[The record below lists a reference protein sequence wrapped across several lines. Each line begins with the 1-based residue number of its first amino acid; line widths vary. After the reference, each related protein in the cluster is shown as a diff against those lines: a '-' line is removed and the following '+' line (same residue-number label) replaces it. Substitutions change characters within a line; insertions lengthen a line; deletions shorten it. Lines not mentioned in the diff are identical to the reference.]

1 MNNVLRLREGV
12 PDNSVMSDA
21 TTARAKPF
29 VIAIDGPAA
38 AGKGTLA
45 RRLAEHYGF
54 TYLDSGSLYRAVG
67 LSLLETGRDPH
78 DEEAAVAAARALD
91 PALLDRPELRRENV
105 GEAAS
110 IVAAM
115 PAVREALLAFQRDFA
130 RHPPAGALG
139 VVIDGR
145 DIGTVVCPDADVKL
159 FVTASDEERA
169 RRRQRE
175 CLERGEHVDFATV
188 LADLKRRDAR
198 DARRATAPLR
208 PAADAVL
215 LDTTEMDIDAVFA
228 AARRIVDSRL
238 QTRQ

>member
-1 MNNVLRLREGV
+1 VT
-12 PDNSVMSDA
+12 SSDLVN
-21 TTARAKPF
+21 TAVSPL

-45 RRLAEHYGF
+45 RRIAEHYGF
-54 TYLDSGSLYRAVG
+54 AYLDSGRLYRAVG
-67 LSLLETGRDPH
+67 LALLEAGRDPH
-78 DEEAAVAAARALD
+78 DEEAAAAAARALD
-91 PALLDRPELRRENV
+91 PAILNRPELRREAV

-115 PAVREALLAFQRDFA
+115 PAVRRALLSFQRQFA
-130 RHPPAGALG
+130 RHPPGDAPG

-145 DIGTVVCPDADVKL
+145 DIGTVICPDADIKF

-175 CLERGEHVDFATV
+175 LAERGERADFMTV

-198 DARRATAPLR
+198 DARRATAPLK
-208 PAADAVL
+208 PADDAIL

-228 AARRIVDSRL
+228 AARRIIDSRL
-238 QTRQ
+238 QARQ

>member
-1 MNNVLRLREGV
+1 MTS
-12 PDNSVMSDA
+12 PDLVN
-21 TTARAKPF
+21 TAASPL

-54 TYLDSGSLYRAVG
+54 AYLDSGSLYRAVG
-67 LSLLETGRDPH
+67 LALLEAGRDPH

-91 PALLDRPELRRENV
+91 PAILSRPELRREDV

-115 PAVREALLAFQRDFA
+115 PAVRTALLAFQRRFA
-130 RHPPAGALG
+130 HHPPGNAPG

-145 DIGTVVCPDADVKL
+145 DIGTVICPDANIKF

-175 CLERGEHVDFATV
+175 LAERGEQVDFATV

-198 DARRATAPLR
+198 DAHRATAPLK

-228 AARRIVDSRL
+228 AARRIIDSRL
-238 QTRQ
+238 QVRS

>member
-1 MNNVLRLREGV
+1 MT
-12 PDNSVMSDA
+12 SVH
-21 TTARAKPF
+21 RKPF

-45 RRLAEHYGF
+45 RRIAEHYGF
-54 TYLDSGSLYRAVG
+54 AYLDSGSLYRAVA
-67 LSLLETGRDPH
+67 LALLEAGRDPH
-78 DEEAAVAAARALD
+78 DEEAAVAAARTLD
-91 PALLDRPELRRENV
+91 PAILTRPDLRREDV

-130 RHPPAGALG
+130 RHPPAGAPG

-145 DIGTVVCPDADVKL
+145 DIGTVVCPDADIKL
-159 FVTASDEERA
+159 YVTASDAERA

-175 CLERGEHVDFATV
+175 LAGRGEAVDFATV
-188 LADLKRRDAR
+188 LADLRRRDER
-198 DARRATAPLR
+198 DASRATAPLK
-208 PAADAVL
+208 PADDAVL

-228 AARRIVDSRL
+228 AARRIIDSRL
-238 QTRQ
+238 QARM

>member
-1 MNNVLRLREGV
+1 VT
-12 PDNSVMSDA
+12 SSDLVN
-21 TTARAKPF
+21 TTASPL

-45 RRLAEHYGF
+45 RRIAEHYGF
-54 TYLDSGSLYRAVG
+54 AYLDSGRLYRAVG
-67 LSLLETGRDPH
+67 LALLEAGRDPH
-78 DEEAAVAAARALD
+78 DEEAAAAAARALD
-91 PALLDRPELRRENV
+91 PAILNRPELRREDV

-115 PAVREALLAFQRDFA
+115 PAVRRALLTFQKEFA
-130 RHPPAGALG
+130 HRPPGDAPG

-145 DIGTVVCPDADVKL
+145 DIGTVICPDADIKF

-175 CLERGEHVDFATV
+175 LAERGERADLTTV

-198 DARRATAPLR
+198 DARRATAPLK
-208 PAADAVL
+208 PADDAIL

-228 AARRIVDSRL
+228 AARRIIDSRL
-238 QTRQ
+238 QARQ

>member
-1 MNNVLRLREGV
+1 MTSAG
-12 PDNSVMSDA
+12 
-21 TTARAKPF
+21 AKPF

-45 RRLAEHYGF
+45 RRIARHYGF
-54 TYLDSGSLYRAVG
+54 AHLDSGSLYRAVG
-67 LSLLETGRDPH
+67 LALLEAGRDPH
-78 DEEAAVAAARALD
+78 DEEAAVAAARGLD
-91 PALLDRPELRRENV
+91 PALLARPELRREDV

-115 PAVREALLAFQRDFA
+115 PAVREALLAFQRGFA
-130 RHPPAGALG
+130 RHPPGDAPG

-145 DIGTVVCPDADVKL
+145 DIGTVVCPDADLKF
-159 FVTASDEERA
+159 FVTASDAERA

-175 CLERGEHVDFATV
+175 LEERGEDAAFAQV
-188 LADLKRRDAR
+188 LADLKRRDER

-208 PAADAVL
+208 PAEDAVL

-228 AARRIVDSRL
+228 AARRIIDSRL
-238 QTRQ
+238 QTRR